1 MPKPTS
7 IEVKP
12 ESLEYAPT
20 GGTKVQLD
28 TFSQFTL
35 KELRIAVA
43 ELYNS
48 LYRQGK
54 ESQYTFEVFNELI
67 AFVSAANR

>member
-1 MPKPTS
+1 MHKPTT
-7 IEVKP
+7 IEVRP

-28 TFSQFTL
+28 SFSRLILQ
-35 KELRIAVA
+35 ELRTAVA
-43 ELYNS
+43 ELYNT

-54 ESQYTFEVFNELI
+54 ESQYTFEVFRLI
-67 AFVSAANR
+67 DQVSLVN